1 MKPIKLTISAFG
13 PYAGTQVIDFTEL
26 GERTFFLIHGPTGSG
41 KTTILDAICF
51 ALYGDTSGA
60 ERKGEQM
67 RSGHAD
73 LTEPTEITFDFAIG
87 ADTYRILRC
96 PEQERPKKRGE
107 GTTAMPANA
116 TLWKRTGLTDD
127 AEEGAVLAGGWSKV
141 TEAVEQLL
149 GFKSSQFRQVVML
162 PQGDFR
168 RLLTADS
175 KERQGILEILF
186 RTEFYR
192 RIEESLKESAKKL
205 QAEIEQLTNQKTWV
219 LQNAGAE
226 TREELEQQYRA
237 NLEAQ
242 AEVQKAIEKCR
253 TALKSAQARLEA
265 GRQVQEKLK
274 EKEGAEKA
282 LNELEQK
289 AGEIEAKR
297 SELTRANRAAGL
309 ADAENL
315 LNTRRQEA
323 DMAATR
329 LDNKKSVKNEAESAC
344 KTAAIELAAEEEKGP
359 EREAAGLKVAQLE
372 ALTEKVAALA
382 GARQAVSDAEK
393 KAKEAETGQI
403 SAQGSL
409 DAVSKSIEEK
419 SAAYTEAKTTADQA
433 AALESACRAAE
444 EVAAK
449 RQSLEKFR
457 RDLAAARKSYDLAE
471 NKHRQAE
478 IRHNAAREELAALQE
493 QWNKGQAAILA
504 GGLTRGE
511 PCPVC
516 GSMDHPN
523 PAAPGA
529 GLPSEA
535 DLKAR
540 RQAGI
545 DLEAALNK
553 ARDEFNDI
561 KTVKSTAQSR
571 TEDLEKELGENA
583 HKDLAFLQ
591 AKAGKARGLWSEAR
605 QAVETFSALEDA
617 IKKLKEREEAAII
630 KLESC
635 KKEYQKANTELETA
649 RAVLRERA
657 SSVPE
662 NLRDAAALN
671 KAQLE
676 ARQKKDK
683 LTANFEN
690 AKKTADGAK
699 QALAAAAAAE
709 KEALANW
716 QGAVKLAE
724 NETSSFQK
732 RLESAGFDGLKEYQ
746 EARKT
751 PEEIRKIE
759 SKIKGFDENIHAARD
774 RLERAAGAAEGLAEP
789 DMDKLALAEAETKE
803 VHDQLLI
810 KEGQLQTQVKEG
822 DKSLKKLQELE
833 GQLKGLEDRYLTF
846 GRISEVANGR
856 NKYGLTFQ
864 RFVLGALLDDVT
876 IAATER
882 LKLMSRGRYHL
893 QRTTELA
900 RRNAAGGLDLEVFD
914 TYTGAARN
922 VATLSGGETFLAS
935 LSLALG
941 LADVVQSYSGGIHLD
956 TIFVDE
962 GFGTLDP
969 ESLDFAMRALIDLQK
984 GGRLV
989 GIISHVPELKE
1000 RIDARLEVQPTD
1012 RGSVAGFR
1020 VV

>member
-13 PYAGTQVIDFTEL
+13 PYAGKQVIDFTEL

-87 ADTYRILRC
+87 ADTFRILRC

-107 GTTAMPANA
+107 GTTVMPANA
-116 TLWKRTGLTDD
+116 TLWKRNGVTDD
-127 AEEGAVLAGGWSKV
+127 AEEGAVLAVGWSKV
-141 TEAVEQLL
+141 TEVVEQLL

-192 RIEESLKESAKKL
+192 RIEESLKEAAKKL
-205 QAEIEQLTNQKTWV
+205 QAEIEQLRNKKTWV
-219 LQNAGAE
+219 LQNAGTE
-226 TREELEQQYRA
+226 TREELEQQYK
-237 NLEAQ
+237 EHIEQQ

-253 TALKSAQARLEA
+253 KALKDAQACLEA

-274 EKEGAEKA
+274 EKEDTEKA
-282 LNELEQK
+282 LKELEQY
-289 AGEIEAKR
+289 AGETESKR

-309 ADAENL
+309 ADAEKL
-315 LNTRRQEA
+315 HMTRQQEA
-323 DMAATR
+323 DTAATH
-329 LDNKKSVKNEAESAC
+329 LEDKKSLKNEAVSASD
-344 KTAAIELAAEEEKGP
+344 TAEKELAAEEEKGP
-359 EREAAGLKVAQLE
+359 EREAAGREVVRLE
-372 ALTEKVAALA
+372 ALTEKVTALA
-382 GARQAVSDAEK
+382 SASQAVSEAEK
-393 KAKEAETGQI
+393 RVKSAETGQR
-403 SAQGSL
+403 SAQESL
-409 DAVSKSIEEK
+409 EAVRKSIEEK
-419 SAAYTEAKTTADQA
+419 SAVYTEAKTTADQA
-433 AALESACRAAE
+433 AALEAACRAAGQISD
-444 EVAAK
+444 K

-457 RDLAAARKSYDLAE
+457 RDLAAAQKSYVQAE
-471 NKHRQAE
+471 SKHRQTEA
-478 IRHNAAREELAALQE
+478 RHMAAREELAVLQE

-504 GGLTRGE
+504 GGLTKGE

-516 GSMDHPN
+516 GSPDHPN
-523 PAAPGA
+523 PAAPGVS
-529 GLPSEA
+529 LPSEA

-540 RQAGI
+540 RQAVV
-545 DLEAALNK
+545 DLEAALDK
-553 ARDEFNDI
+553 ARDEFSDT
-561 KTVKSTAQSR
+561 KTVKLTAQSR
-571 TEDLEKELGENA
+571 VEDLEEELGENA
-583 HKDLAFLQ
+583 NIDIAVLLANT
-591 AKAGKARGLWSEAR
+591 GKARELLSEAR
-605 QAVETFSALEDA
+605 QAADTVSALEEA
-617 IKKLKEREEAAII
+617 VEKLKEREEAAVRQ
-630 KLESC
+630 LENS
-635 KKEYQKANTELETA
+635 KTEYQKAYTDMEAA
-649 RAVLRERA
+649 RAVLLERE

-662 NLRDAAALN
+662 NLRDAAALS
-671 KAQLE
+671 KAQQE
-676 ARQKKDK
+676 ARHKRDK
-683 LTANFEN
+683 LTANFEK
-690 AKKTADGAK
+690 AKKAANDAK

-709 KEALANW
+709 EEAFAKW
-716 QGAVKLAE
+716 QAAVKLAE
-724 NETSSFQK
+724 DELRSFQK
-732 RLESAGFDGLKEYQ
+732 RLGSADFESLKDYQ

-751 PEEIRKIE
+751 PEEIQKLERE
-759 SKIKGFDENIHAARD
+759 IKGFDEDLHAARD
-774 RLERAAGAAEGLAEP
+774 RLARAAEAAEGLAEP
-789 DMDKLALAEAETKE
+789 DMDKLALAEAETKKE
-803 VHDQLLI
+803 HDQLLI
-810 KEGQLQTQVKEG
+810 KEGQLQTQVKNEE
-822 DKSLKKLQELE
+822 DSLKNLQKLE
-833 GQLKGLEDRYLTF
+833 GQLKDLEDRYLVF

-969 ESLDFAMRALIDLQK
+969 ESLDFALRALIDLQK

-1000 RIDARLEVQPTD
+1000 RIDARLEVQSTD
-1012 RGSVAGFR
+1012 RGSVAGFK

>member
-1 MKPIKLTISAFG
+1 MKPIKLIINAFG

-67 RSGHAD
+67 RSGYAD
-73 LTEPTEITFDFAIG
+73 MAEPTEITFDFAIG
-87 ADTYRILRC
+87 SGSYRVLRY
-96 PEQERPKKRGE
+96 PEQERPKKRGA
-107 GTTAMPANA
+107 GTTTMTANA
-116 TLWKRTGLTDD
+116 TLWKRTGVTDD
-127 AEEGAVLAGGWSKV
+127 AEEGAVLATGWSKV
-141 TEAVEQLL
+141 TEVVEKLL

-162 PQGDFR
+162 PQGEFR

-175 KERQGILEILF
+175 RERQAIMEILF
-186 RTEFYR
+186 QTEFYR
-192 RIEESLKESAKKL
+192 RVEEFLKGSAKRL
-205 QAEIEQLTNQKTWV
+205 QSEIEQLSNQKAWV
-219 LQNAGAE
+219 LQNAGAA
-226 TREELEQQYRA
+226 TRDELEQQYRA
-237 NLEAQ
+237 NLEQQ

-253 TALKSAQARLEA
+253 AALKEAQARLEA
-265 GRQVQEKLK
+265 GRQVQQKLK
-274 EKEGAEKA
+274 EKDAAEKA
-282 LNELEQK
+282 LKELEQN
-289 AGEIEAKR
+289 AGEIEAR
-297 SELTRANRAAGL
+297 RAELTRANRAAGL

-315 LNTRRQEA
+315 HMTRQREA
-323 DMAATR
+323 EKADTH
-329 LDNKKSVKNEAESAC
+329 LEVKKLIKNEAESAC
-344 KTAAIELAAEEEKGP
+344 ETAAKELAAEEEKGP
-359 EREAAGLKVAQLE
+359 EREAAGREVARLE
-372 ALTEKVAALA
+372 ALTEKVAALTA
-382 GARQAVSDAEK
+382 ASRAVSGAEK
-393 KAKEAETGQI
+393 KAKEAETGQK
-403 SAQGSL
+403 SAQDSL
-409 DAVSKSIEEK
+409 EAAQKSIEK
-419 SAAYTEAKTTADQA
+419 NSAAYAAAKTTADQA
-433 AALESACRAAE
+433 AALEAACRAAE
-444 EVAAK
+444 QVSSK

-457 RDLAAARKSYDLAE
+457 RELAAARKSYDLSE
-471 NKHRQAE
+471 NKQRQAE
-478 IRHNAAREELAALQE
+478 ARYVAAREELAVLQE

-504 GGLTRGE
+504 GGLTKGE

-516 GSMDHPN
+516 GSPDHPS

-535 DLKAR
+535 DLRAR
-540 RQAGI
+540 RQAVVE
-545 DLEAALNK
+545 LEAALNK

-561 KTVKSTAQSR
+561 KTVKLTAQSR
-571 TEDLEKELGENA
+571 TEDLEKELGENVDIDSA
-583 HKDLAFLQ
+583 VLR
-591 AKAGKARGLWSEAR
+591 AKAGKARELWSEAR
-605 QAVETFSALEDA
+605 QAAETVSALEA
-617 IKKLKEREEAAII
+617 AVKKLKEREEAAGRQ
-630 KLESC
+630 LESC
-635 KKEYQKANTELETA
+635 KKECQKANMELEAA
-649 RAVLRERA
+649 RAVWRERE

-662 NLRDAAALN
+662 NLRDAAALS
-671 KAQLE
+671 KARLE
-676 ARQKKDK
+676 ARRKRDK
-683 LTANFEN
+683 LAANFEN

-709 KEALANW
+709 KEAFANW
-716 QGAVKLAE
+716 QAAVKLAE
-724 NETSSFQK
+724 DEMRSFQK
-732 RLESAGFDGLKEYQ
+732 RLESAGFDGLKDYQ

-751 PEEIRKIE
+751 PEEIKKME
-759 SKIKGFDENIHAARD
+759 SEIKGFDESLHAARD
-774 RLERAAGAAEGLAEP
+774 RLVRAAGATEGLAEP
-789 DMDKLALAEAETKE
+789 DLDKLALAEAEAKE
-803 VHDQLLI
+803 EHDQLLV
-810 KEGQLQTQVKEG
+810 KEGLLQSQVKEG
-822 DKSLKKLQELE
+822 EKSLKKLQELE
-833 GQLKGLEDRYLTF
+833 GQLESLEGRYLLF
-846 GRISEVANGR
+846 GRLSEVANGR

-1000 RIDARLEVQPTD
+1000 RIDARLEVQPSD

-1020 VV
+1020 IV

>member
-87 ADTYRILRC
+87 ADTYRILRF

-107 GTTAMPANA
+107 GTTIMTANA
-116 TLWKRTGLTDD
+116 TLWKRTGVTDD
-127 AEEGAVLAGGWSKV
+127 AEEGAVLAVGWNKV
-141 TEAVEQLL
+141 TEVVEQLL

-175 KERQGILEILF
+175 KERQAIMEILF

-205 QAEIEQLTNQKTWV
+205 QAEIEQLKHQKTWV

-237 NLEAQ
+237 NLEQQ
-242 AEVQKAIEKCR
+242 AEVQKTIEKCR
-253 TALKSAQARLEA
+253 AALKEAQDRLEA
-265 GRQVQEKLK
+265 GRQVREKLK

-282 LNELEQK
+282 LKELEQN
-289 AGEIEAKR
+289 AGEIETKR
-297 SELTRANRAAGL
+297 AELTRANRAAGL

-315 LNTRRQEA
+315 LKTRQQEA
-323 DMAATR
+323 DNAATH
-329 LDNKKSVKNEAESAC
+329 LENKKFVKNEAESAC
-344 KTAAIELAAEEEKGP
+344 ENAAKVLAEEEEKGP
-359 EREAAGLKVAQLE
+359 EREAAGLKVAQLD
-372 ALTEKVAALA
+372 ALSEKVAALA
-382 GARQAVSDAEK
+382 GANQAVSDAEK
-393 KAKEAETGQI
+393 KVNEAETRQRN
-403 SAQGSL
+403 AQDSL
-409 DAVSKSIEEK
+409 DAVRKSIEEK
-419 SAAYTEAKTTADQA
+419 SAAFAEAKTTADQA
-433 AALESACRAAE
+433 AALESACRTAE
-444 EVAAK
+444 EAAAK

-457 RDLAAARKSYDLAE
+457 RDLAAARKSYTLAE

-478 IRHNAAREELAALQE
+478 ARHNAAREELAVLQE

-516 GSMDHPN
+516 GSPDHPH

-535 DLKAR
+535 DLKSR
-540 RQAGI
+540 RQAVI
-545 DLEAALNK
+545 DLEAALSK
-553 ARDEFNDI
+553 ARDEFSDI

-583 HKDLAFLQ
+583 HIDLAFLQ

-605 QAVETFSALEDA
+605 QAAGTVSALEDA
-617 IKKLKEREEAAII
+617 VKKLKEREEAAGRQ
-630 KLESC
+630 LEVC
-635 KKEYQKANTELETA
+635 KKEYQKAYTELETA
-649 RAVLRERA
+649 RAVLREREL
-657 SSVPE
+657 SVPE
-662 NLRDAAALN
+662 NLRDAAALS
-671 KAQLE
+671 KARLE
-676 ARQKKDK
+676 ARQKRDK
-683 LTANFEN
+683 LMANYET
-690 AKKTADGAK
+690 AKKAADAAK

-709 KEALANW
+709 NEALANW
-716 QGAVKLAE
+716 QAALTLAE
-724 NETSSFQK
+724 NEMRSFQK
-732 RLESAGFDGLKEYQ
+732 RLESACFDSLKEYR

-751 PEEIRKIE
+751 PEEIQKTE
-759 SKIKGFDENIHAARD
+759 KEIKGFDESLHAARD
-774 RLERAAGAAEGLAEP
+774 RLARATGAAEGLAEP
-789 DMDKLALAEAETKE
+789 DLDKLALEAAETKE
-803 VHDQLLI
+803 EHDQLLI
-810 KEGQLQTQVKEG
+810 KEGRLQTQVKEG
-822 DKSLKKLQELE
+822 DRSLKKLQELE
-833 GQLKGLEDRYLTF
+833 GQLKGLEDRYLVF

>member
-87 ADTYRILRC
+87 ADTYRILRF

-107 GTTAMPANA
+107 GTTIMPANA
-116 TLWKRTGLTDD
+116 TLWKRTGVTDD
-127 AEEGAVLAGGWSKV
+127 AEEGAVLAVGWSKV
-141 TEAVEQLL
+141 TEVVEQLL

-175 KERQGILEILF
+175 KERQTIMEILF

-205 QAEIEQLTNQKTWV
+205 QAEIEQLKNQKTWV

-253 TALKSAQARLEA
+253 AALKEAQDRLEA
-265 GRQVQEKLK
+265 GRQVREKLK
-274 EKEGAEKA
+274 EKESAEKA
-282 LNELEQK
+282 LKELEQN
-289 AGEIEAKR
+289 AGEVDTKR
-297 SELTRANRAAGL
+297 YELTRANRAAGL

-315 LNTRRQEA
+315 LNTRQREA
-323 DMAATR
+323 DNAATH
-329 LDNKKSVKNEAESAC
+329 LENKKLIKNEAESAC
-344 KTAAIELAAEEEKGP
+344 ETAAKVLAAEEEKGP

-372 ALTEKVAALA
+372 ALSEKVSALA
-382 GARQAVSDAEK
+382 RANQAVSDAEK
-393 KAKEAETGQI
+393 KVKEAETGQRN
-403 SAQGSL
+403 AQGSL
-409 DAVSKSIEEK
+409 DAVRKSIEEK

-433 AALESACRAAE
+433 AALEAASRAAE
-444 EVAAK
+444 EAAAK

-457 RDLAAARKSYDLAE
+457 RDLAAARKLYALAE

-478 IRHNAAREELAALQE
+478 ARHNAAREELAALQE
-493 QWNKGQAAILA
+493 NWNRGQAAILA
-504 GGLTRGE
+504 GALTRGE

-516 GSMDHPN
+516 GSTDHPH

-535 DLKAR
+535 GLKAR
-540 RQAGI
+540 RQAVT

-553 ARDEFNDI
+553 ARDEFSEI

-583 HKDLAFLQ
+583 HIDLAFLQ

-605 QAVETFSALEDA
+605 QAAETVSALEA
-617 IKKLKEREEAAII
+617 VVKELKEREEAAVRQ
-630 KLESC
+630 LEVC
-635 KKEYQKANTELETA
+635 KKEYQKAYTELETA
-649 RAVLRERA
+649 RAVLSEREFN
-657 SSVPE
+657 VPE
-662 NLRDAAALN
+662 DLRDATALS
-671 KAQLE
+671 KAVQE
-676 ARQKKDK
+676 ARQKRDK

-690 AKKTADGAK
+690 AKKAANGAK

-709 KEALANW
+709 KEAQANW
-716 QGAVKLAE
+716 QAALKLAE
-724 NETSSFQK
+724 NEMGSFQK
-732 RLESAGFDGLKEYQ
+732 RLESACFDSLKEYR

-751 PEEIRKIE
+751 PEEIKVME
-759 SKIKGFDENIHAARD
+759 SAIKGFDESLHAARD
-774 RLERAAGAAEGLAEP
+774 RLARATGSAEGLIEP
-789 DMDKLALAEAETKE
+789 DLDKLALEAAETKE
-803 VHDQLLI
+803 EHDQLLI
-810 KEGQLQTQVKEG
+810 KEGRLQTQVKEE
-822 DKSLKKLQELE
+822 DRSLKKIRELE
-833 GQLKGLEDRYLTF
+833 GQLKGLEDRYLVF

-900 RRNAAGGLDLEVFD
+900 RRNAAGGLDLEVLD

-1000 RIDARLEVQPTD
+1000 RIDARLEVQTTD

>member
-1 MKPIKLTISAFG
+1 MKPVKLIISAFG

-26 GERTFFLIHGPTGSG
+26 GERSFFLIHGPTGSG
-41 KTTILDAICF
+41 KTTILDAVCF

-87 ADTYRILRC
+87 ADTFRILRY

-107 GTTAMPANA
+107 GTTSMPANA
-116 TLWKRTGLTDD
+116 TMWKRTGVTED
-127 AEEGAVLAGGWSKV
+127 AEEGAVLASGWSKV
-141 TEAVEQLL
+141 TEVVEKLL

-175 KERQGILEILF
+175 KERQAIMEILF

-192 RIEESLKESAKKL
+192 RIEESLKESAKRL
-205 QAEIEQLTNQKTWV
+205 QAEIEQLTNQKAWV
-219 LQNAGAE
+219 LQNAGAA
-226 TREELEQQYRA
+226 TRDELEQQYRS
-237 NLEAQ
+237 NLEQQ
-242 AEVQKAIEKCR
+242 AEVQKNIEKCR
-253 TALKSAQARLEA
+253 AALKEAQDRLEA
-265 GRQVQEKLK
+265 GRQVLEKLK

-282 LNELEQK
+282 VKELEQN
-289 AGEIEAKR
+289 AEEIEAKR

-315 LNTRRQEA
+315 LKTRQQEA
-323 DMAATR
+323 DTAATH
-329 LDNKKSVKNEAESAC
+329 LGNKKFVKNEAESASE
-344 KTAAIELAAEEEKGP
+344 TAAKELAAEVEKGP
-359 EREAAGLKVAQLE
+359 EREAAGREVARLE
-372 ALTEKVAALA
+372 ALTEKVTALA

-393 KAKEAETGQI
+393 KVKEAETGQR

-409 DAVSKSIEEK
+409 DAVRKSIEEK

-433 AALESACRAAE
+433 AALEAACRAAE
-444 EVAAK
+444 QVSIK

-457 RDLAAARKSYDLAE
+457 GDLAAARKSYNLAE
-471 NKHRQAE
+471 NKFRQAE
-478 IRHNAAREELAALQE
+478 TRYAAAREELAVLQE
-493 QWNKGQAAILA
+493 QWNRGQAAILA

-516 GSMDHPN
+516 GSLDHPN

-529 GLPSEA
+529 SLPSEA

-540 RQAGI
+540 QKYVV

-553 ARDEFNDI
+553 ARVEFSDI
-561 KTVKSTAQSR
+561 KTVKSTARSR

-583 HKDLAFLQ
+583 DIDLAVLQ
-591 AKAGKARGLWSEAR
+591 AKVGKARGLWSEAR
-605 QAVETFSALEDA
+605 QSVETVSALEDG
-617 IKKLKEREEAAII
+617 IKKLKEREEAAGQQ
-630 KLESC
+630 LETS
-635 KKEYQKANTELETA
+635 KKEYQKAYTGLETA
-649 RAVLRERA
+649 RAVLRERE

-662 NLRDAAALN
+662 NLRDAAALS

-676 ARQKKDK
+676 ARHKRDM
-683 LTANFEN
+683 LTANYEL

-699 QALAAAAAAE
+699 QALAMAEAAE
-709 KEALANW
+709 KEAFTNW
-716 QGAVKLAE
+716 QTAVRLAE
-724 NETSSFQK
+724 DEIRSFQK
-732 RLESAGFDGLKEYQ
+732 RLESAGFGCLKEYQ

-751 PEEIRKIE
+751 PEEIQVMERY
-759 SKIKGFDENIHAARD
+759 IKNFDENIHAARD
-774 RLERAAGAAEGLAEP
+774 RLARAAGAAEGLVEP
-789 DMDKLALAEAETKE
+789 DMDKLAQEEAEIKE
-803 VHDQLLI
+803 EHDQLLI
-810 KEGQLQTQVKEG
+810 KEGLLQSQVKEG
-822 DKSLKKLQELE
+822 NRSLKKLQELE
-833 GQLKGLEDRYLTF
+833 GQLKGLEDRYLVF
-846 GRISEVANGR
+846 GRLSEVANGR

-876 IAATER
+876 IAATGR

-1020 VV
+1020 IV

>member
-1 MKPIKLTISAFG
+1 MKPINITISAFG

-87 ADTYRILRC
+87 ADTFRILRC

-107 GTTAMPANA
+107 GITTMPANA
-116 TLWKRTGLTDD
+116 TLWKRTGVADD
-127 AEEGAVLAGGWSKV
+127 AEEGAVLASGWSKV
-141 TEAVEQLL
+141 TEVVEKLL

-175 KERQGILEILF
+175 KERQAIMEILF

-205 QAEIEQLTNQKTWV
+205 QAEIEQLTNQKAWV
-219 LQNAGAE
+219 LQNAGAA
-226 TREELEQQYRA
+226 TREELEHQYRA
-237 NLEAQ
+237 NLEQQ
-242 AEVQKAIEKCR
+242 AEVQKNIEKCR
-253 TALKSAQARLEA
+253 AALKEAQTRLEA
-265 GRQVQEKLK
+265 GRQVREKLK

-282 LNELEQK
+282 LKELEQN

-309 ADAENL
+309 VDAENL
-315 LNTRRQEA
+315 LVTRQQEA
-323 DMAATR
+323 DTAATH
-329 LDNKKSVKNEAESAC
+329 LENKKFIKNEAASAC
-344 KTAAIELAAEEEKGP
+344 ENAVKELAAEEEKGP
-359 EREAAGLKVAQLE
+359 EREAAGREVARLE

-382 GARQAVSDAEK
+382 ETSRAVSGAEK
-393 KAKEAETGQI
+393 KAREADTGQR
-403 SAQGSL
+403 SAQDSL
-409 DAVSKSIEEK
+409 EAVRKSIEEK
-419 SAAYTEAKTTADQA
+419 AAAYTEAKTTADQA
-433 AALESACRAAE
+433 AALEAACRAAE
-444 EVAAK
+444 QISNK
-449 RQSLEKFR
+449 RQSLEEFR
-457 RDLAAARKSYDLAE
+457 RELAKAQKSYTLAE

-478 IRHNAAREELAALQE
+478 ARHIAAREELAVLQE
-493 QWNKGQAAILA
+493 KWNKGQAAILA
-504 GGLTRGE
+504 GGLTKGE

-529 GLPSEA
+529 SLPSEA
-535 DLKAR
+535 NLKAR
-540 RQAGI
+540 QKYVV
-545 DLEAALNK
+545 DLEAVLNK
-553 ARDEFNDI
+553 ARDEFSDI

-571 TEDLEKELGENA
+571 TGDLEKELGENA
-583 HKDLAFLQ
+583 NIDLAVLQ
-591 AKAGKARGLWSEAR
+591 AKVGKARELWSEAC
-605 QAVETFSALEDA
+605 QALETVSALEDA

-635 KKEYQKANTELETA
+635 KKEYQKAYTDLEAA
-649 RAVLRERA
+649 RAVLRERE
-657 SSVPE
+657 SSVPDD
-662 NLRDAAALN
+662 LREAKALS

-683 LTANFEN
+683 LMANFEL
-690 AKKTADGAK
+690 AKKAADGAK
-699 QALAAAAAAE
+699 QALAVAEAAE

-716 QGAVKLAE
+716 QAAVKLAE
-724 NETSSFQK
+724 DEMRSFQK
-732 RLESAGFDGLKEYQ
+732 RLESAGFDSLEDYQ
-746 EARKT
+746 KARKT
-751 PEEIRKIE
+751 PEEIQKME
-759 SKIKGFDENIHAARD
+759 SGIKGFDESLHAARD
-774 RLERAAGAAEGLAEP
+774 RLARAAGAAEGLVEP
-789 DMDKLALAEAETKE
+789 DLDKLALAEAEARKE
-803 VHDQLLI
+803 HDQLLI

-833 GQLKGLEDRYLTF
+833 GLLKGLEDQYLVL
-846 GRISEVANGR
+846 GRLSEVANGR

-893 QRTTELA
+893 QRTTELS

-1012 RGSVAGFR
+1012 RGSMAGFR
-1020 VV
+1020 IV